1 MATQFTHTMD
11 GAVRS
16 GASGGLSALVHWFGR
31 LLHDVQRRRQA
42 RESFRHL
49 LTLDDRILD
58 DIGLTRH
65 DVERAAD
72 APRRTGAARALQD
85 WRAQARLR
93 S

>member
-42 RESFRHL
+42 HAPNGH
-49 LTLDDRILD
+49 RIGRKD
-58 DIGLTRH
+58 
-65 DVERAAD
+65 EAF
-72 APRRTGAARALQD
+72 APQGRALRRRRVVYRERHVIMMPQ
-85 WRAQARLR
+85 WKKRGSGRER
-93 S
+93 PV